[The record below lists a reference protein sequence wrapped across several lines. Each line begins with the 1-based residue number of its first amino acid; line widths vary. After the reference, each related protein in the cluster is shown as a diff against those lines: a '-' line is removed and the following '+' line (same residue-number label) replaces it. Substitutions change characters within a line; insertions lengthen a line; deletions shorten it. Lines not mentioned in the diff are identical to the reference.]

1 MNIVNIQA
9 EVSMLLSESGVHL
22 YINDDSLPSY
32 SVGIM
37 HLVDDYID
45 AYAVDNRIEGHE
57 QANTILIINEL
68 RSALEKLAHTLR
80 D

>member
-1 MNIVNIQA
+1 MNIVNIQT
-9 EVSMLLSESGVHL
+9 EVSICLEGSGVHL

-32 SVGIM
+32 SISIT

-45 AYAVDNRIEGHE
+45 AYAVDDRIDGHE
-57 QANTILIINEL
+57 QANTIRIINEL
-68 RSALEKLAHTLR
+68 RSALEKLAHALR